1 MFHIKLLN
9 FIYVKII
16 NSFRVFIKMCTFL
29 RSHLESVRRIARE
42 TLQKIML
49 TLGPKYLNILFEVM
63 TPLLSRGYQVHV
75 LVFTVHGVLSC
86 LKEVYEP
93 KDVDVVLLTILNVSI
108 HINIPLYFK
117 FLRHLATRLVNTHFP
132 S

>member
-1 MFHIKLLN
+1 MYSKIFSRMQIFKLKCT
-9 FIYVKII
+9 KII
-16 NSFRVFIKMCTFL
+16 INTFSVFIKMCTFL

-49 TLGPKYLNILFEVM
+49 TLSPKYLNVLFEVM

-75 LVFTVHGVLSC
+75 LVFTVHGVLNC

-93 KDVDVVLLTILNVSI
+93 RDIDIVLLTVLNVSMD
-108 HINIPLYFK
+108 
-117 FLRHLATRLVNTHFP
+117 
-132 S
+132 